1 MSSTITMDILQEQQA
16 YTEKVRE
23 LLMQRYPHMP
33 LAHVHSFGC
42 QQNISD
48 GEHIKGMLAQMGYGF
63 TDSPEQADFVLY
75 NTCAV
80 RENAEDRVFGN
91 VGELVHCKRR
101 RPDMVI
107 ALCGCMTQQEHI
119 AQKIKK
125 SYPHVDIVFGTH
137 VTHTLPEMLYKTL
150 TSGKRTFDISEDKG
164 FIVEGLPVHRDGD
177 IKAWL
182 PIMQGCDN
190 FCTYCIVPHVRGR
203 EKSRE
208 SRYIIQEARELVAAG
223 YKEITLLGQNVNS
236 YGKGLEE
243 DINFAGLLRQI
254 NDIEGEFRIRF
265 MTSHPKDCTRELID
279 TIAQCDKV
287 CSNIHLPV
295 QCGSNRV
302 LKAMNR
308 HYTVEQYLDLIDY
321 AKGKLPGLTLS
332 SDIIVGFPGETY
344 EEFQE
349 TLELLKKVRFTNL
362 YTFIYSP
369 REGTRAAKM
378 DDPVS
383 AAEKSKW
390 FREMLD
396 VQAVINQELMDSK
409 VGTLQR
415 VLVDGIGKAGEPRL
429 TGRTADN
436 VIVEFEGD
444 RSLIGQFVNVQITK
458 ALNWAIFGEKIN

>member
-1 MSSTITMDILQEQQA
+1 MSSAKAQDILVKQQE
-16 YTEKVRE
+16 YSVKVRE
-23 LLMQRYPHMP
+23 LLMQRYTHMP

-63 TDSPEQADFVLY
+63 TDSPDDADFVLY

-91 VGELVHCKRR
+91 VGNLVHCKRR
-101 RPDMVI
+101 KPDMVI

-119 AQKIKK
+119 AQKVKK
-125 SYPHVDIVFGTH
+125 SYPHVNLVFGTH

-150 TSGKRTFDISEDKG
+150 VSHKRTFDLSDDIG
-164 FIVEGLPVHRDGD
+164 FIVEGIPVHRDGN

-203 EKSRE
+203 EKSRS
-208 SRYIIQEARELVAAG
+208 SRYIIEEARQLVADG

-236 YGKGLEE
+236 YGKGLDE
-243 DINFAGLLRQI
+243 DINFSKLLRMI
-254 NDIEGEFRIRF
+254 NDIPGDFRIRF

-279 TIAQCDKV
+279 TIAECDKV
-287 CSNIHLPV
+287 CNNIHLPV

-302 LKAMNR
+302 LKEMNR
-308 HYTVEQYLDLIDY
+308 HYTVEAYLELIDY
-321 AKGKLPGLTLS
+321 AKKKIPGLTLT

-344 EEFQE
+344 EEFCE
-349 TLELLKKVRFTNL
+349 TLELIKKVRYTNM

-369 REGTRAAKM
+369 RNGTRAAKM
-378 DDPVS
+378 PDPAT

-409 VGTLQR
+409 VGTVQR
-415 VLVDGIGKAGEPRL
+415 VLVDGIGKTGAPRL
-429 TGRTADN
+429 AGRSDDN
-436 VIVEFEGD
+436 TIVEFDGSSD
-444 RSLIGQFVNVQITK
+444 LIGKFVNVQITK
-458 ALNWAIFGEKIN
+458 ALNWAVFGEII

>member
-1 MSSTITMDILQEQQA
+1 MSSTVTIDILQEQQEYA
-16 YTEKVRE
+16 RQVRE
-23 LLMQRYPHMP
+23 LLLEKYPHMP

-119 AQKIKK
+119 AAKVKK
-125 SYPHVDIVFGTH
+125 SYPHVDLVFGTH
-137 VTHTLPEMLYKTL
+137 VTHTLPQLL
-150 TSGKRTFDISEDKG
+150 HSVLVSGRRTFDLSEDKG
-164 FIVEGLPVHRDGD
+164 IIVEGLPVCRDGE

-208 SRYIIQEARELVAAG
+208 SRYILQEARELVAAG

-243 DINFAGLLRQI
+243 NINFAGLLRQL
-254 NDIEGEFRIRF
+254 NEIEGDFRLRF

-279 TIAQCDKV
+279 AIAACGKV
-287 CSNIHLPV
+287 CNHIHLPV

-302 LKAMNR
+302 LREMNR
-308 HYTVEQYLDLIDY
+308 HYTVEQYLELIGY
-321 AKGKLPGLTLS
+321 AKAKLPGLTLT

-369 REGTRAAKM
+369 RQGTRAAGM
-378 DDPVS
+378 EDPVS
-383 AAEKSKW
+383 GAEKSRW

-396 VQAVINQELMDSK
+396 VQAVINQELMDAK
-409 VGTLQR
+409 VGTVQR
-415 VLVDGIGKAGEPRL
+415 VLVDSVGKGGAPFL
-429 TGRTADN
+429 AGRTEDN

-444 RSLIGQFVNVQITK
+444 KALIGQFVNVQVTK
-458 ALNWAIFGEKIN
+458 ALNWAVLGERIG